1 MPSTDMIA
9 VIAATFFVAGLVK
22 GTLGMGL
29 PTIVLGVLAA
39 PLGLKEAI
47 AFMLFPSLCANIW
60 QGLAGGALAE
70 LLRRFWAF
78 YLAAVFGIGIGV
90 SILAGVR
97 EEVLLAALGLVLCI
111 YTSLSLAGRS
121 FPPPKPTRE
130 RWYSPLAGGL
140 GGVMFG
146 MTGVFIIPGILYLQA
161 LRLKRDLLIQA
172 MGVSFLVIT
181 VGIAIFMTGHK
192 LLTADHVMTSGLA
205 LLPMAAGIA
214 IGMYCRTLISED
226 AFRRI
231 ILVALFISG
240 LHLLARSLP

>member
-9 VIAATFFVAGLVK
+9 LIAATFFVAGLVK

-60 QGLAGGALAE
+60 QGLAGGALLD

-78 YLAAVFGIGIGV
+78 YLVAIIGIGIGV

-97 EEVLLAALGLVLCI
+97 EEMLQAVLGIVLCI
-111 YTSLSLAGRS
+111 YTSLSLAGRT
-121 FPPPKPTRE
+121 FPPPKSSRE

-146 MTGVFIIPGILYLQA
+146 MTGVFIVPGILYLQA
-161 LRLKRDLLIQA
+161 LRLERDVLIQA

-181 VGIAIFMTGHK
+181 ISIAIFMTGHE
-192 LLTADHVMTSGLA
+192 LLTADHVTTSGLA
-205 LLPMAAGIA
+205 LLPMFAGIA
-214 IGMYCRTLISED
+214 IGMHCRKRISENV
-226 AFRRI
+226 FRRI

-240 LHLLARSLP
+240 LHLLARSLL